1 MGENQPRA
9 EVKEENPDSPFY
21 VNGSVGDIR
30 IVLSGGDYDNI
41 STSELARERAQYE
54 LYTRCRLNDNVS
66 LTTLPIY
73 WLDVN
78 WLIDITLP
86 TENTTKRFITK
97 EITISSG
104 VTATMSIQ
112 LMSYYDFYE
121 DGGYADN
128 G

>member
-9 EVKEENPDSPFY
+9 EIKDENPNSPFY

-41 STSELARERAQYE
+41 STNELAMERAQYE
-54 LYTRCRLNDNVS
+54 LYTRCRLNDNMS
-66 LTTLPIY
+66 LTVLPIY

-78 WLIDITLP
+78 WLIEITLP
-86 TENTTKRFITK
+86 TEHTPKRFLTK

-104 VTATMSIQ
+104 VTGVQNIT
-112 LMSYYDFYE
+112 LMSFYNFYE
-121 DGGYADN
+121 DGGH
-128 G
+128 

>member
-1 MGENQPRA
+1 MGN
-9 EVKEENPDSPFY
+9 
-21 VNGSVGDIR
+21 IR

-104 VTATMSIQ
+104 VTATMNLT
-112 LMSYYDFYE
+112 LMSFYNFYE
-121 DGGYADN
+121 DGGYANN

>member
-1 MGENQPRA
+1 M
-9 EVKEENPDSPFY
+9 
-21 VNGSVGDIR
+21 
-30 IVLSGGDYDNI
+30 LSGGDYDNI
-41 STSELARERAQYE
+41 STSELARERAQWE

-86 TENTTKRFITK
+86 TEQTAKRFITK

-104 VTATMSIQ
+104 VTATASIQ

-121 DGGYADN
+121 SGGY
-128 G
+128 